1 MSKKRKRYTVVAGI
15 IAVLL
20 VAGGIVTA
28 VSPTSKGGYTA
39 ADRRGF
45 LAGCEQG
52 EASASV
58 ACHCALAKAEAVYH
72 SNDELIS
79 IAADTKRFVRAP
91 ALRRMF
97 SECTAPKG
105 KWELVEQN
113 EFVAH
118 CSAGKPG
125 LASECACVARRT
137 EAVYSGVELEAAETS
152 HDTRLEARDKK
163 WLSECASPK
172 GNWDTADQKAALEG
186 CEQDHAT
193 ATFCH
198 CIVLKSQAAYSFV
211 GLEGE
216 ENSQDAHAR
225 ARFQANLKR
234 WASECARRS

>member
-1 MSKKRKRYTVVAGI
+1 M
-15 IAVLL
+15 LL

-28 VSPTSKGGYTA
+28 VSPTSKRGYTA
-39 ADRRGF
+39 ADRNGF

-58 ACHCALAKAEAVYH
+58 ACHCTLAKAEAVYH
-72 SNDELIS
+72 SNNELIK
-79 IAADTKRFVRAP
+79 TGGRAP
-91 ALRRMF
+91 ATRRMF
-97 SECTAPKG
+97 HECSAPKG
-105 KWELVEQN
+105 KWELVEQK

-125 LASECACVARRT
+125 IASECACVARRT

-152 HDTRLEARDKK
+152 HDTRLEARDRK

-198 CIVLKSQAAYSFV
+198 CIVLKSQAAYSFA
-211 GLEGE
+211 GLEAE
-216 ENSQDAHAR
+216 ENSHDARAR
-225 ARFQANLKR
+225 ARFDANIKR
-234 WASECARRS
+234 WASDCARRN